1 MLLKHVYMGWK
12 FQRTLKL
19 DISFTLEHFF
29 ISVAIFT
36 QVASASLSTLTG
48 KKFTKIWFK
57 VTLSTV
63 NTQMMLSLPFPRS
76 NSRVISFSVTILIV
90 LLSQTLLSFGFGDF
104 HLSVPV
110 ICFMTSGC
118 LFIRVQQWAY
128 ILYVHI
134 PTFIGVHMISD
145 ISTLTRTLNFSLW
158 FFKVFK
164 IFLVLIIFLLFKN
177 LLLYVWSLPLEET
190 YSSLFTFLLKKPY
203 FSMFHTNYSVNIFP
217 YLRALANLECQEEN
231 KLK

>member
-1 MLLKHVYMGWK
+1 MGWK

-19 DISFTLEHFF
+19 AISFSLEHFF

-104 HLSVPV
+104 HLSVSV

-164 IFLVLIIFLLFKN
+164 IFLVLIIF
-177 LLLYVWSLPLEET
+177 YC
-190 YSSLFTFLLKKPY
+190 LKTCC
-203 FSMFHTNYSVNIFP
+203 FMFDLCPWKRQILHCLHFF
-217 YLRALANLECQEEN
+217 
-231 KLK
+231 